1 MKTQRVLKIIIA
13 SILVVTSVS
22 ANVLE
27 DNTSRWWLF
36 GWHEDGSVTNYGR
49 ATGTYRIN

>member
-1 MKTQRVLKIIIA
+1 MRVI
-13 SILVVTSVS
+13 TSAS

-36 GWHEDGSVTNYGR
+36 GWHENGEVNNYGR
-49 ATGTYRIN
+49 ATGTYVTKSE